1 MGNVINMKRQAGDPS
16 QEIQEGLEEYEEI
29 RLSSFEQE
37 ELTAD
42 QVRARFNQK
51 RRPWDRKWGGDCPY
65 AVNANDKIVRGYKDL
80 GAKPSLIDR
89 LMPYIL
95 IIGFLGFCLLIGGL
109 AEWVIDLTAGVR

>member
-1 MGNVINMKRQAGDPS
+1 MGNVVNMKRQTGDPS

-51 RRPWDRKWGGDCPY
+51 RRPWDPVWGGRCPY
-65 AVNANDKIVRGYKDL
+65 EISEDEKRAMARRSMEE
-80 GAKPSLIDR
+80 AKKPALIDR
-89 LMPYIL
+89 LMPCIL
-95 IIGFLGFCLLIGGL
+95 IIGFFGFIYLCVWLGYLLM
-109 AEWVIDLTAGVR
+109 GVAD